1 MSDAANLEVPE
12 VVVEDESYSVEIV
25 DETQEV
31 DKTAALE
38 AEIAELKAAQAVA
51 PAPAAPQ
58 TDEGFAA
65 LAQEIRK
72 LQPAPVQATPEP
84 GVDYNSV
91 VAGVRKDF
99 YGDPTDSVLT
109 LLNPIATGLKEEQDS
124 KFAKQAVQIS
134 KLTVLATDE
143 DKGLYVKYK
152 DDVEAIAATLP
163 PSENTYQEALQHIRL
178 KYAKDLVQE
187 QVDAALAQAI
197 SAAEANVTPGVTAQ
211 RQAPVTLATTPAKPT
226 PTQNR
231 SLNAAQ
237 WQDLQQQAL
246 IKGFDLG
253 NANSL
258 TADGV
263 WAIERYKQNG
273 GRL

>member
-1 MSDAANLEVPE
+1 MSDAANMEVPDIQ
-12 VVVEDESYSVEIV
+12 VEDENFSLEIV
-25 DETQEV
+25 DETQPV
-31 DKTAALE
+31 DNTSALE
-38 AEIAELKAAQAVA
+38 AEIAELKAAQAV
-51 PAPAAPQ
+51 PVQAAPQ

-72 LQPAPVQATPEP
+72 LQPAPVAAAPAP
-84 GVDYNSV
+84 GVDYTQV
-91 VAGVRKDF
+91 VAGVKKDF
-99 YGDPTDSVLT
+99 YGDPTESVLT
-109 LLNPIATGLKEEQDS
+109 LLNPIATGLKEDQDAR
-124 KFAKQAVQIS
+124 FAKQALQIS
-134 KLTVLATDE
+134 KLTVLSTDE
-143 DKGLYVKYK
+143 DKNLYMKYK
-152 DDVEAIAATLP
+152 EDADAIAATLP
-163 PSENTYQEALQHIRL
+163 PSENTYQQALDHVRL
-178 KYAKDLVQE
+178 KYSKDLVQE
-187 QVDAALAQAI
+187 GVDAALAQAV
-197 SAAEANVTPGVTAQ
+197 ATAEANVTVQQPVH
-211 RQAPVTLATTPAKPT
+211 RQAPVTLASTAPKPA

-253 NANSL
+253 NASSL